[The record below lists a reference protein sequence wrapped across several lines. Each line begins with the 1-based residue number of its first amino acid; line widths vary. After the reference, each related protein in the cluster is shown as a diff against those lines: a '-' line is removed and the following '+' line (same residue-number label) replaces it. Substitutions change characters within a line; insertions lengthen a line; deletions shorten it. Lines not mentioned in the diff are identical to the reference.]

1 MDVEEAL
8 ARIGI
13 GDKRARFYLAA
24 LELGEASVQQVAS
37 RAGISRTTAYD
48 VLARLTRD
56 GLVSRVEKD
65 GRLHIAAED
74 PGRLLAVLEDRRRA
88 VEGVLPELRS
98 RYSRSA
104 ARPRIRFYEGREG
117 ITTVLSDTL
126 ACRSKR
132 LKGILSMTSDVF
144 KVLGQPAMEQYVAR
158 RIAAGV
164 HLQVVRSR
172 QQEAGDRWL
181 NRPEELRELR
191 WAPAGA
197 AFMMTTWTY
206 DDKVAL
212 ISSRRE
218 NFGIIIQSAEF
229 SDLMTTLF
237 AVLWQV
243 SKPAEAG
250 RPGA

>member
-1 MDVEEAL
+1 MVMNIEDVL
-8 ARIGI
+8 GRIGI
-13 GDKRARFYLAA
+13 GDKRVRFYLAA
-24 LELGEASVQQVAS
+24 LELGEAPVQKVAE

-48 VLARLTRD
+48 VLTRLARD

-74 PGRLLAVLEDRRRA
+74 PGRLLAVLEDRRRT
-88 VEGVLPELRS
+88 VEGILPELRS

-104 ARPRIRFYEGREG
+104 ARPRIRFYEGRDG

-126 ACRSKR
+126 ECRSKR

-144 KVLGQPAMEQYVAR
+144 KVLGRLAMEQYVAR

-172 QQEAGDRWL
+172 QQESADRWL
-181 NRPEELRELR
+181 SRSEDLRELR
-191 WAPAGA
+191 WAPVGA
-197 AFMMTTWTY
+197 VFTMTTWTY
-206 DDKVAL
+206 DDEVAF

-218 NFGIIIQSAEF
+218 NFGIIIQSEEL
-229 SDLMTTLF
+229 SDLMNILF
-237 AVLWQV
+237 AVLWQA
-243 SKPAEAG
+243 SRPA
-250 RPGA
+250 